1 LIPALLKI
9 VIGMI
14 AAGIALVIGVISIV
28 VVVAGVMFIQDH
40 RKHMKATRA
49 LHLAGW
55 RKPSIQEKEEK

>member
-1 LIPALLKI
+1 MPALLKI

-14 AAGIALVIGVISIV
+14 AAGLALVVAVISIV
-28 VVVAGVMFIQDH
+28 IIVAGIMFIQDH
-40 RKHMKATRA
+40 RRHMKATRA